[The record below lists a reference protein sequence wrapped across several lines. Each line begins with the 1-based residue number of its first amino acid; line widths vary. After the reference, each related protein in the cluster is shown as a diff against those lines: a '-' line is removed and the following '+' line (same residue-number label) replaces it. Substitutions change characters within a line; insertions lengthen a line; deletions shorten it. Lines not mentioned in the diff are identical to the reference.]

1 MASNSQNHGMY
12 FSDREKAGQ
21 SDSPS
26 EGFYALGGVGPC
38 FGKQEI
44 GEQEIG
50 EQEIGEQ
57 EIGEQE
63 IGEQRVVEDRELT
76 DREQALFSS
85 SSGHT
90 ELGAREME
98 LAARRTKDRL

>member
-38 FGKQEI
+38 FGK
-44 GEQEIG
+44 QEIG